1 MPVAILLATAPA
13 KIFSLPTGWAMVIMQ
28 VCVVLAMVAGLFE
41 VHTVEFTEQ
50 RVRLVSNARTRIRDV
65 TDLESVEIV
74 HSGNTE
80 DGYTQTSLRLTW
92 SGSHRGS
99 HTIDDNHDAALAH
112 SLTRVLGTRLHM
124 SERWKTLEPPPPEA

>member
-1 MPVAILLATAPA
+1 MPVAGLLATALA
-13 KIFSLPTGWAMVIMQ
+13 KIFSLPIGWSIVIMQ
-28 VCVVLAMVAGLFE
+28 VCVVLAMGAGLFE

-50 RVRLVSNARTRIRDV
+50 RVRLVSDARTHIRDV
-65 TDLESVEIV
+65 TDLESIEIV

-92 SGSHRGS
+92 SGSHRGIA
-99 HTIDDNHDAALAH
+99 TIDGNHDAALTH
-112 SLTRVLGTRLHM
+112 SLTGVLGTGLHI